1 MRLIGT
7 FVIGTFLLSGCAS
20 TAKIAV
26 SITHPAEINMT
37 PYKQIAMGE
46 FSGSKG
52 QEFADALK
60 ENLVN
65 DNSFKVV
72 DRSQLDQILGELK
85 LSQSDLADSASSRAK
100 LGKLLGATVLLTG
113 KNIESSYSDK
123 TTYEDRT
130 CTRIISQKKSE
141 EYPCKQYTRICGASN
156 SGSID
161 VVDVQSGQIIKS
173 RRLKG
178 GYSLQ
183 TSAVDAIPAC
193 EDRSDVEQ
201 KALAGEVAIFLRAI
215 KPWSET
221 RSIAFIKDGAIPILE
236 EGIKTAQM
244 GDLKE
249 AANIFQSA
257 AASAE
262 TNPAVKPASVAKA
275 YWNLGLALEYSGDY
289 SQSLAALKKAY
300 MIKSSPKYLAE
311 QSSVQQLQKEAGKL
325 KEQGM

>member
-1 MRLIGT
+1 MKSK
-7 FVIGTFLLSGCAS
+7 VAALSAVFMMAGCAS
-20 TAKIAV
+20 TTKIPITV
-26 SITHPAEINMT
+26 THPAEINMSA
-37 PYKQIAMGE
+37 YKQIAIGE
-46 FSGSKG
+46 FSGAKG
-52 QEFADALK
+52 QELADELK

-65 DNSFKVV
+65 DPSFKVV
-72 DRSQLDQILGELK
+72 DRSQLNQILGELQ

-113 KNIESSYSDK
+113 KNIEVNYSDK
-123 TTYEDRT
+123 TTYENRT

-141 EYPCKQYTRICGASN
+141 EYPCKQYTRVCGADN

-193 EDRSDVEQ
+193 EERGDVER
-201 KALAGEVAIFLRAI
+201 KALSSEISVFLKTI
-215 KPWSET
+215 KPWRET
-221 RSIAFIKDGAIPILE
+221 VLAAFAKDSAIPSLE

-244 GDLKE
+244 GDMKE
-249 AANIFQSA
+249 AAKVFQMA
-257 AASAE
+257 AKSAE
-262 TNPAVKPASVAKA
+262 TTAAIKPASIAKA

-289 SQSLAALKKAY
+289 DQSLAALKKAY
-300 MIKSSPKYLAE
+300 MIKSVPEYLAE
-311 QSSVQQLQKEAGKL
+311 QANVQRLRKEANEL
-325 KEQGM
+325 KNQNR